1 MSTTKKSNDKKS
13 HEVLR
18 RSEDGAICM
27 VYCNG
32 QPLRCPTEQDY
43 ETLPEGEFLSDDDIE
58 ALDC

>member
-1 MSTTKKSNDKKS
+1 MTTTKKSN
-13 HEVLR
+13 EVLR

-27 VYCNG
+27 VYCDG
-32 QPLRCPTEQDY
+32 EPLRCPTEQDY

>member
-1 MSTTKKSNDKKS
+1 MRTAMTTTKKSN
-13 HEVLR
+13 EVLR

-27 VYCNG
+27 VYRDG
-32 QPLRCPTEQDY
+32 EPLRCPTEQDY